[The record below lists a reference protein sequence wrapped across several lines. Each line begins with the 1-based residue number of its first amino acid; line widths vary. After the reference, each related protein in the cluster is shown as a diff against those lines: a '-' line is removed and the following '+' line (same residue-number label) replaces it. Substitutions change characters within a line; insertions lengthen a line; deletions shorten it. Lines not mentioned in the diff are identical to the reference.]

1 MTTEASTRLPATKAP
16 DTELLDGAAT
26 PAPLGPDDEHE
37 ASLARQTVSGL
48 AWTMSMGWGA
58 RVVQI
63 AGTLLLTYFVDPQ
76 ARGEVPPAAV
86 LVMSADRFSGM
97 GVSNFILP
105 RRNPPR
111 DVV

>member
-1 MTTEASTRLPATKAP
+1 MTTEASTRLPETKAL

-48 AWTMSMGWGA
+48 AWTMWRGGGA
-58 RVVQI
+58 RVVQF
-63 AGTLLLTYFVDPQ
+63 AATLLPPFFVAPQ
-76 ARGEVPPAAV
+76 ARGEAPPPAA
-86 LVMSADRFSGM
+86 LVRSAARFSGR
-97 GVSNFILP
+97 GVSNFTPP

-111 DVV
+111 DV